1 MKKAYHK
8 MLMSGGI
15 LIGDVNNYV
24 KMALRGN
31 CREMPWGSPL
41 AFMPIACCHLTARMG
56 STKHVPSTTTG

>member
-24 KMALRGN
+24 VN
-31 CREMPWGSPL
+31 SSWTECVNDFE
-41 AFMPIACCHLTARMG
+41 T
-56 STKHVPSTTTG
+56 PSYFI